1 MEKEKEREVVEKE
14 EEVKEEEEI
23 TTTMQSS
30 TAIQHSCTRA
40 KGNFFLSSEQGGGQ

>member
-1 MEKEKEREVVEKE
+1 MDKEKEREVVEKE

-30 TAIQHSCTRA
+30 TAMQHSCTRA
-40 KGNFFLSSEQGGGQ
+40 KGNFFLSSEQGGQ